1 MDIQLSEEQL
11 ASIEAHRAM
20 MITAGYSDIV
30 GTVPV
35 LLPSPPGNDEP
46 VGTFQVWWSMGDEF
60 VHVDDRAGETAY
72 LDFLP
77 VPEDFEA

>member
-1 MDIQLSEEQL
+1 MDVQLSQDQV
-11 ASIEAHRAM
+11 ASIEANRAM

-35 LLPSPPGNDEP
+35 LLPSPPGNDDQP
-46 VGTFQVWWSMGDEF
+46 GTFQVWWSMGDEF
-60 VHVDDRAGETAY
+60 IHVDDTKSETAY

-77 VPEDFEA
+77 TPEDFET